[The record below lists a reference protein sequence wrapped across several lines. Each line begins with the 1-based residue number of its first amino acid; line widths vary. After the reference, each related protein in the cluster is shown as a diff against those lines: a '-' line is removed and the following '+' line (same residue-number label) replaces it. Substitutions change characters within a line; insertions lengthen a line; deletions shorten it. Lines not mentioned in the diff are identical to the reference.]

1 MTFLAIFKIF
11 AEIPSAAVAF
21 LGFKDLITIFI
32 SSTFAVGKS
41 KFRVSFRLCL
51 TELVVL
57 NATSV
62 GVGRRNRS
70 FLCMCSRNCIFDI
83 IIIIIIINI
92 ALVAVVLMLQ
102 NRQVMVT
109 LFNCC
114 WYSGGIPSRSEVKPE
129 QST

>member
-1 MTFLAIFKIF
+1 M
-11 AEIPSAAVAF
+11 
-21 LGFKDLITIFI
+21 
-32 SSTFAVGKS
+32 
-41 KFRVSFRLCL
+41 
-51 TELVVL
+51 VL

-92 ALVAVVLMLQ
+92 AFAVVVLMLQ

-109 LFNCC
+109 SFGCC
-114 WYSGGIPSRSEVKPE
+114 WYSGGILSRSGI
-129 QST
+129 